1 MAATLE
7 YSPGTK
13 VAVYVTFLTPDLL
26 ERMDAT
32 EGAYFLCELF
42 DIHLHLGISLHD
54 FGCALILC
62 HMANHGA
69 QENVPGN
76 SLGKIS

>member
-42 DIHLHLGISLHD
+42 NIHLHLGISLPD
-54 FGCALILC
+54 FGCAQIPC
-62 HMANHGA
+62 HLVLHAPDLHERMDAN
-69 QENVPGN
+69 
-76 SLGKIS
+76 

>member
-1 MAATLE
+1 MNDVMTATLE

-54 FGCALILC
+54 FG
-62 HMANHGA
+62 
-69 QENVPGN
+69 
-76 SLGKIS
+76 